1 MLALFHEKNSSFVIQ
16 RHLLLKVLSAQEER
30 KDVLL
35 VVHII
40 VISIVI
46 SIKKRL
52 YSTQRHLFLLCW
64 SCRLIHTYLL
74 SVLSFVRFVDVYNL
88 ASKM

>member
-1 MLALFHEKNSSFVIQ
+1 MLALFNEKNSSLVIQ
-16 RHLLLKVLSAQEER
+16 RHLLLKVLSAQEKR

-52 YSTQRHLFLLCW
+52 YSTQHHLFYFVGLEK
-64 SCRLIHTYLL
+64 SKKVIG
-74 SVLSFVRFVDVYNL
+74 SVI
-88 ASKM
+88 